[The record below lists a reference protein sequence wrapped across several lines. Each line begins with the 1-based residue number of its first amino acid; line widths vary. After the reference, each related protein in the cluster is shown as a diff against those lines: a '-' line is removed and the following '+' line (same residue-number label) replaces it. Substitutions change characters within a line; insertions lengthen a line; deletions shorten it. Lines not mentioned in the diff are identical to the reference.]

1 MSVVWTCRTD
11 DADEL
16 MQLGDDAFRTRLQ
29 RAFGYRLGRIR
40 QCGVRSVHPLR
51 RVVSD
56 VVIGR
61 RAVLVGNAA
70 ASLHPVA
77 GQGFNL
83 ALRDVAALADAIAL
97 TLRGNIADIH
107 GTANADIGA
116 DSVLSRYQAGR
127 AGDRRRVVSLT
138 HGLVRGFGCALPGAG
153 AVRGLTL
160 SAFDRLPPLKSM
172 LAEQMMGLKGRQP
185 ALARGLPVGSR

>member
-16 MQLGDDAFRTRLQ
+16 MQLDDDAFRTRLQ

-40 QCGVRSVHPLR
+40 QCGARSVHPLR

-97 TLRGNIADIH
+97 TLRAKAWP
-107 GTANADIGA
+107 T
-116 DSVLSRYQAGR
+116 SME
-127 AGDRRRVVSLT
+127 RRTRT
-138 HGLVRGFGCALPGAG
+138 
-153 AVRGLTL
+153 
-160 SAFDRLPPLKSM
+160 
-172 LAEQMMGLKGRQP
+172 
-185 ALARGLPVGSR
+185 